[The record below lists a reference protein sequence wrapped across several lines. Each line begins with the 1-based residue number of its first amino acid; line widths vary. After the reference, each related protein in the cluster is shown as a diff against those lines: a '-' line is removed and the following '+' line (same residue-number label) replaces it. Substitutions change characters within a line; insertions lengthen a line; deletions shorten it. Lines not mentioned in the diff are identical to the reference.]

1 MYVWKLLSFKPAV
14 SWVFYAFLTIRNII
28 GPSWAMAAMAQAAWF
43 SSQMLWN
50 FCTSDFP
57 SKDAESLRATLQG
70 FGKMLN
76 FSSLGRW
83 LKMFEMCF
91 QSGKSGNRHCCTVAT
106 WQLQSFDKS
115 LQLAKGL
122 LHESVESKTLAFCK
136 LPMPMQSLPIFFE
149 WFKLVQVGS
158 SWFKH
163 KNICF
168 NHQPTNIAN
177 VCTCSMYHPSLSH
190 CHGCHEIFP
199 GHVLHPSRGP
209 SWRGLLQHLS
219 LHRFWSS
226 TRNLGALGSGDL
238 YVNLKLS
245 DEHPDCD
252 WCFSKDNEDR
262 RHQHG
267 FLMLGG

>member
-1 MYVWKLLSFKPAV
+1 MFK
-14 SWVFYAFLTIRNII
+14 
-28 GPSWAMAAMAQAAWF
+28 
-43 SSQMLWN
+43 
-50 FCTSDFP
+50 
-57 SKDAESLRATLQG
+57 
-70 FGKMLN
+70 
-76 FSSLGRW
+76 
-83 LKMFEMCF
+83 MCF
-91 QSGKSGNRHCCTVAT
+91 QYFSIRKIWTS
-106 WQLQSFDKS
+106 S
-115 LQLAKGL
+115 L
-122 LHESVESKTLAFCK
+122 LHCGNLATPKLRQITAACKRLSPWIRRITQKPWPSVNFQCQCK
-136 LPMPMQSLPIFFE
+136 ASPVFLS
-149 WFKLVQVGS
+149 GS

-163 KNICF
+163 NNICF

-190 CHGCHEIFP
+190 CHGCHEIFL

-252 WCFSKDNEDR
+252 WCFSRQR